1 MNPYQIN
8 EGGNVMQHIT
18 LMEAYAIET
27 LRSSGYSNETIL
39 EKVRND
45 EMTDFKSADSSM
57 DYSGL
62 RMLESGNFLGN
73 ILEEG
78 YQVKFLTING
88 LTNLIRMKYG
98 KKQDDD
104 YRLEDF
110 TVSELQLGDT
120 DVEVLGN
127 LLSSNWEMKWTD
139 KGVTISPAG

>member
-1 MNPYQIN
+1 
-8 EGGNVMQHIT
+8 MQHIT

-139 KGVTISPAG
+139 KGVTIFPAG

>member
-1 MNPYQIN
+1 
-8 EGGNVMQHIT
+8 MQHIT

-57 DYSGL
+57 DNSGL

-139 KGVTISPAG
+139 KGVTIFPAG